1 MAILYAIHTTS
12 QSCISQAQVRSDY
25 SSSLGTVNGSPIV
38 LSSVFQT
45 IMCKDSPGDLVK
57 L

>member
-38 LSSVFQT
+38 LSSVF
-45 IMCKDSPGDLVK
+45 
-57 L
+57 